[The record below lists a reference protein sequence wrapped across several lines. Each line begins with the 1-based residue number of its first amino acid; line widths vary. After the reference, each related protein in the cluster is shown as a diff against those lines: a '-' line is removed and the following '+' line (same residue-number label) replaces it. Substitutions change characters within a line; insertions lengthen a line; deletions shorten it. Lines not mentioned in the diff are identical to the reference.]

1 MKENVF
7 VDGLE
12 KLHMLGGAARME
24 FFVLLPSSESTGGH
38 PIGARL
44 VDRYGKSVHLP
55 GPFSSAFR
63 DEAVQVLATAALS
76 PG

>member
-1 MKENVF
+1 
-7 VDGLE
+7 
-12 KLHMLGGAARME
+12 MLQAEERGGAHDGAQIVR
-24 FFVLLPSSESTGGH
+24 VADAIKQQQGLAL
-38 PIGARL
+38 IGARL